1 MSNSSITQQ
10 SGSKRKTRFDTRALV
25 GAVILGIVFVL
36 VQQVAHR
43 IDAMINPANTIIGG
57 ITWAMFTGLTVLL
70 FKQPAGLITVEVQ
83 ALVAVA
89 SGLSPLSV
97 FFIPANGVASI
108 GYTLV
113 TWKCSM
119 EKWSHHLLA
128 QIVSNVL
135 GNIVVG
141 IGLYVVLA
149 LPIPVI
155 LISSTITTIVG
166 VIGGTVLT
174 KKVYDSIRRSGIL
187 K

>member
-1 MSNSSITQQ
+1 MNNATMKQKVE
-10 SGSKRKTRFDTRALV
+10 GKNKMRFDTKALV

-36 VQQVAHR
+36 VQQIAHR
-43 IDAMINPANTIIGG
+43 IDALINPANTLIGG
-57 ITWAMFTGLTVLL
+57 VTWAMFTGLTVLL

-108 GYTLV
+108 GYSFV

-128 QIVSNVL
+128 QIVANVL
-135 GNIVVG
+135 GNIIVG

-155 LISSTITTIVG
+155 LFSSFITTLAG
-166 VIGGTVLT
+166 VVGGTLLT
-174 KKVYDSIRRSGIL
+174 KKVYDNINKSGVL

>member
-1 MSNSSITQQ
+1 MNNVSMAQKVESR
-10 SGSKRKTRFDTRALV
+10 KKTRFDTKALV

-36 VQQVAHR
+36 VQQIAHR
-43 IDAMINPANTIIGG
+43 IDALINPASTIIGG
-57 ITWAMFTGLTVLL
+57 VTWAMFTGLTVLL

-89 SGLSPLSV
+89 SGLSPLSI
-97 FFIPANGVASI
+97 FFIPSNGLASI

-113 TWKCSM
+113 TWKFSM

-141 IGLYVVLA
+141 IGLYMVLA
-149 LPIPVI
+149 VPIPAI
-155 LISSTITTIVG
+155 LVSSTITTLVG
-166 VIGGTVLT
+166 VVGGTILT
-174 KKVYDSIRRSGIL
+174 KKVYEGIHKSGVL